1 MITQLQR
8 LCIFAMA
15 FLLCNCA
22 AITNVENVS
31 RSLDVYELRPL
42 TFERSLT
49 AHGNQSLLVQSP
61 TASATLSTDRIVL
74 KPSELE
80 VKYLP
85 SARWTETAPAHFQR
99 LLATSLTN
107 SGGFGHV
114 SLENTGFTP
123 SFIVL
128 SDLHAFN
135 AYAARYDGNTVDN
148 ERIVSVSIRVTLTLV
163 RDKDQLILATRTFES
178 EGFAASD
185 YPGVLIPAFD
195 MAMQKVLHDVVEW
208 VIPISNSSNMI
219 G

>member
-8 LCIFAMA
+8 LFVFVMV
-15 FLLCNCA
+15 FLLSNCA

-42 TFERSLT
+42 TFESSLT
-49 AHGNQSLLVQSP
+49 GQRRHSLLVQSP
-61 TASATLSTDRIVL
+61 TASATLTTDRIVI

-99 LLATSLTN
+99 LLATSLSN
-107 SGGFGHV
+107 SGAFGHV
-114 SLENTGFTP
+114 ALGNAGVTP
-123 SFIVL
+123 DFIVL

-135 AYAARYDGNTVDN
+135 AYVVPYDGNNIDN
-148 ERIVSVSIRVTLTLV
+148 ERIVSVTIRATLTLV
-163 RDKDQLILATRTFES
+163 RDKDQFILGTQTFES
-178 EGFAASD
+178 QAFAASD

-195 MAMQKVLHDVVEW
+195 MAMQHLLQDILKWVVAET
-208 VIPISNSSNMI
+208 
-219 G
+219 